1 MSKYRNKKVTADN
14 HTFDSLKEYR
24 RYCELKIL
32 ERAGYITQLKLQV
45 PYELIPSQREGGKVV
60 ERKVKYV
67 ADFVYFDKE
76 RGQVIVEDVKSEA
89 TKTELYR
96 VKKKLMRYVHGIE
109 VREV

>member
-1 MSKYRNKKVTADN
+1 MSKYRNKRITADN
-14 HTFDSLKEYR
+14 HTFDSIKEYR

-32 ERAGYITQLKLQV
+32 QRAGYIEQLQLQV

>member
-1 MSKYRNKKVTADN
+1 MLMQRG
-14 HTFDSLKEYR
+14 
-24 RYCELKIL
+24 
-32 ERAGYITQLKLQV
+32 GYISNLRLQV
-45 PYELIPSQREGGKVV
+45 PYELIPSQRVNGKVV
-60 ERKVKYV
+60 ERKVRYV

-76 RGQVIVEDVKSEA
+76 RNEEVVEDVKSEA